1 MGLLYSLGA
10 GKAPKDSPLAQWM
23 ERYATPSMIK
33 CQEME
38 ANGSNKPV
46 EFLAANKVFE
56 AYIDPENEL
65 QITDKLS
72 QVWTLIHYSKSL
84 VDCLTIWEN
93 GAGAGEIETEK
104 VFEKNQVISES
115 DLDGGARS
123 GGPKWFVYSNL
134 AWKTHLDI
142 MTSTWYEIL
151 LVVYLTLEE

>member
-72 QVWTLIHYSKSL
+72 QV
-84 VDCLTIWEN
+84 
-93 GAGAGEIETEK
+93 
-104 VFEKNQVISES
+104 
-115 DLDGGARS
+115 
-123 GGPKWFVYSNL
+123 
-134 AWKTHLDI
+134 
-142 MTSTWYEIL
+142 
-151 LVVYLTLEE
+151 